1 MKKENNYCKKDIDR
15 SKEKKNCDTY
25 KINDD
30 KNFNVTFSP
39 MNKKKN
45 GTNDTI
51 RKSYEEFKSLRDL
64 NNDVSFKQR
73 IKQLLNK

>member
-1 MKKENNYCKKDIDR
+1 
-15 SKEKKNCDTY
+15 
-25 KINDD
+25 
-30 KNFNVTFSP
+30 